1 MFAITSRVHH
11 EFEEYTTQFQDKQSC
26 QNESETVRSC
36 HRKTATDPRSFRKDT
51 RQCTT
56 ELPIRAIPPTISH
69 EAERLLP
76 LRFVEGSQ
84 MPAGANKRAEFPAA
98 LPKRKIQQ
106 NKSPRRNGPRSPASE
121 NKHVRTRRAGTSTAG
136 RRGGTRTRRKLSARG
151 GGRRHGA
158 AGAGAGERGDAPLVL
173 ERDERE
179 ALGLH
184 LLLLAY
190 PAGGVSA
197 SSSAGWRWG
206 LIWASAGVGVS
217 GGGQA
222 E

>member
-36 HRKTATDPRSFRKDT
+36 HMKTATDPRSFRKDT

-98 LPKRKIQQ
+98 LPETKNPAKQTPAPQRTEIPGERKQARP
-106 NKSPRRNGPRSPASE
+106 NPPSGNLHSGTEEMEGPELAGSYRRAAEDAATARRERGRGNEGTHRLCSKAMNGRLLGFISSSS
-121 NKHVRTRRAGTSTAG
+121 RTRRAASRLA
-136 RRGGTRTRRKLSARG
+136 RARG
-151 GGRRHGA
+151 GG
-158 AGAGAGERGDAPLVL
+158 
-173 ERDERE
+173 
-179 ALGLH
+179 
-184 LLLLAY
+184 
-190 PAGGVSA
+190 GV
-197 SSSAGWRWG
+197 
-206 LIWASAGVGVS
+206 
-217 GGGQA
+217 
-222 E
+222 